1 MTIDNKDK
9 PLFEKLL
16 SNPEIS
22 NAIDE
27 LAIDDLFS
35 KMFGSNNT
43 LNIELST
50 MMKLYEELL
59 QLIVDDVGGQYFIDN
74 IKSNNKRV
82 SLSSLSF
89 DSPIVIRDDRFEFI
103 FRFCEFNKGVT
114 FDCETMNLSTLDMS
128 IVYGN
133 LVLTDKC
140 KLIYNKALNISSKS
154 VCDIYIPKSVKRITA
169 IDSYVRKI
177 ENDSIE
183 VDLRPYECENMEFED
198 NSFDVVVSTFC
209 LCSVTDV
216 NKTLQ
221 EVRRVLRNNGRLLLL
236 EHGKAH
242 NRFLQYVQ
250 KATNP
255 FFNCLACGCNVNR
268 DYFQQMREMGFVMQ
282 EESIRRCK
290 IQPSL
295 IAGHLYRAVA
305 IVKKG
310 DDEWKN

>member
-9 PLFEKLL
+9 PLLEKFL
-16 SNPEIS
+16 SNPEIA

-74 IKSNNKRV
+74 IKSNNKRI

-114 FDCETMNLSTLDMS
+114 FDCETMNLSALDMS

-154 VCDIYIPKSVKRITA
+154 ACDIYIPKSVKRIGRLSPDAYTKNVRIIYEGSKNQFSQ
-169 IDSYVRKI
+169 IDSNNLIFDFEVVKNNLI
-177 ENDSIE
+177 FEN
-183 VDLRPYECENMEFED
+183 
-198 NSFDVVVSTFC
+198 
-209 LCSVTDV
+209 
-216 NKTLQ
+216 K
-221 EVRRVLRNNGRLLLL
+221 
-236 EHGKAH
+236 
-242 NRFLQYVQ
+242 
-250 KATNP
+250 
-255 FFNCLACGCNVNR
+255 
-268 DYFQQMREMGFVMQ
+268 
-282 EESIRRCK
+282 
-290 IQPSL
+290 
-295 IAGHLYRAVA
+295 
-305 IVKKG
+305 
-310 DDEWKN
+310 

>member
-1 MTIDNKDK
+1 MTINDKDK
-9 PLFEKLL
+9 PLLEKLL
-16 SNPEIS
+16 SNPEIA

-154 VCDIYIPKSVKRITA
+154 ACDIYIPKSVKRIGRLSPNAYTKNVRIIYEGSKNQFSQ
-169 IDSYVRKI
+169 IDSNNLIFDSEVVKNNLI
-177 ENDSIE
+177 FEN
-183 VDLRPYECENMEFED
+183 
-198 NSFDVVVSTFC
+198 
-209 LCSVTDV
+209 
-216 NKTLQ
+216 K
-221 EVRRVLRNNGRLLLL
+221 
-236 EHGKAH
+236 
-242 NRFLQYVQ
+242 
-250 KATNP
+250 
-255 FFNCLACGCNVNR
+255 
-268 DYFQQMREMGFVMQ
+268 
-282 EESIRRCK
+282 
-290 IQPSL
+290 
-295 IAGHLYRAVA
+295 
-305 IVKKG
+305 
-310 DDEWKN
+310 

>member
-1 MTIDNKDK
+1 MTIDDKDK
-9 PLFEKLL
+9 QLLEKLL
-16 SNPEIS
+16 SNPEIA

-35 KMFGSNNT
+35 KMFGSNST

-154 VCDIYIPKSVKRITA
+154 ACDIYIPKSVKRIGRLSPNAYTKNVRIIYEGSKNQFSQ
-169 IDSYVRKI
+169 IDSNNLIFDFEVVKNNLI
-177 ENDSIE
+177 FEN
-183 VDLRPYECENMEFED
+183 
-198 NSFDVVVSTFC
+198 
-209 LCSVTDV
+209 
-216 NKTLQ
+216 K
-221 EVRRVLRNNGRLLLL
+221 
-236 EHGKAH
+236 
-242 NRFLQYVQ
+242 
-250 KATNP
+250 
-255 FFNCLACGCNVNR
+255 
-268 DYFQQMREMGFVMQ
+268 
-282 EESIRRCK
+282 
-290 IQPSL
+290 
-295 IAGHLYRAVA
+295 
-305 IVKKG
+305 
-310 DDEWKN
+310 

>member
-1 MTIDNKDK
+1 MTINDKDK
-9 PLFEKLL
+9 PLLEKLL
-16 SNPEIS
+16 SNPEIA

-35 KMFGSNNT
+35 KTFGSNNT

-103 FRFCEFNKGVT
+103 FRFCEFNKGIT

-140 KLIYNKALNISSKS
+140 KLIYNKVLNISSKS
-154 VCDIYIPKSVKRITA
+154 VCDIYIPKSV
-169 IDSYVRKI
+169 
-177 ENDSIE
+177 N
-183 VDLRPYECENMEFED
+183 
-198 NSFDVVVSTFC
+198 
-209 LCSVTDV
+209 
-216 NKTLQ
+216 
-221 EVRRVLRNNGRLLLL
+221 
-236 EHGKAH
+236 
-242 NRFLQYVQ
+242 
-250 KATNP
+250 
-255 FFNCLACGCNVNR
+255 
-268 DYFQQMREMGFVMQ
+268 
-282 EESIRRCK
+282 
-290 IQPSL
+290 
-295 IAGHLYRAVA
+295 
-305 IVKKG
+305 
-310 DDEWKN
+310 

>member
-1 MTIDNKDK
+1 MTIDDKDK
-9 PLFEKLL
+9 PLLETLL
-16 SNPEIS
+16 SNSEMS

-154 VCDIYIPKSVKRITA
+154 ACDIYIPKSVKRIGRLSPNTYTKNVRIIYEGSKNQFSQ
-169 IDSYVRKI
+169 IDSNNLIFDSEVVKNNLI
-177 ENDSIE
+177 FEN
-183 VDLRPYECENMEFED
+183 
-198 NSFDVVVSTFC
+198 
-209 LCSVTDV
+209 
-216 NKTLQ
+216 K
-221 EVRRVLRNNGRLLLL
+221 
-236 EHGKAH
+236 
-242 NRFLQYVQ
+242 
-250 KATNP
+250 
-255 FFNCLACGCNVNR
+255 
-268 DYFQQMREMGFVMQ
+268 
-282 EESIRRCK
+282 
-290 IQPSL
+290 
-295 IAGHLYRAVA
+295 
-305 IVKKG
+305 
-310 DDEWKN
+310 

>member
-1 MTIDNKDK
+1 MTIDDKDK
-9 PLFEKLL
+9 QLLEKLL
-16 SNPEIS
+16 SNPEIA

-154 VCDIYIPKSVKRITA
+154 ACDIYIPKSVKRIGRLSPNAYTKNVRIIYEGSKNQFSQ
-169 IDSYVRKI
+169 IDSNNLIFDFEVVKNNLI
-177 ENDSIE
+177 FEN
-183 VDLRPYECENMEFED
+183 
-198 NSFDVVVSTFC
+198 
-209 LCSVTDV
+209 
-216 NKTLQ
+216 K
-221 EVRRVLRNNGRLLLL
+221 
-236 EHGKAH
+236 
-242 NRFLQYVQ
+242 
-250 KATNP
+250 
-255 FFNCLACGCNVNR
+255 
-268 DYFQQMREMGFVMQ
+268 
-282 EESIRRCK
+282 
-290 IQPSL
+290 
-295 IAGHLYRAVA
+295 
-305 IVKKG
+305 
-310 DDEWKN
+310 

>member
-1 MTIDNKDK
+1 MTIDDKDK
-9 PLFEKLL
+9 PLLETLL
-16 SNPEIS
+16 SNSEIS

-154 VCDIYIPKSVKRITA
+154 ACDIYIPKSVKRIGRLSPNAYTKNVRIIYEGSKNQFSQ
-169 IDSYVRKI
+169 IDSNNLIFDSEVVKNNLI
-177 ENDSIE
+177 FEN
-183 VDLRPYECENMEFED
+183 
-198 NSFDVVVSTFC
+198 
-209 LCSVTDV
+209 
-216 NKTLQ
+216 K
-221 EVRRVLRNNGRLLLL
+221 
-236 EHGKAH
+236 
-242 NRFLQYVQ
+242 
-250 KATNP
+250 
-255 FFNCLACGCNVNR
+255 
-268 DYFQQMREMGFVMQ
+268 
-282 EESIRRCK
+282 
-290 IQPSL
+290 
-295 IAGHLYRAVA
+295 
-305 IVKKG
+305 
-310 DDEWKN
+310 

>member
-1 MTIDNKDK
+1 MTIDDKDK
-9 PLFEKLL
+9 QLLEKLL
-16 SNPEIS
+16 SNPEIA

-74 IKSNNKRV
+74 IKSNNKRI

-114 FDCETMNLSTLDMS
+114 FDCETMNLSALDMS

-154 VCDIYIPKSVKRITA
+154 VCDIYIPKSVKRIGRLSPNAYTKNVRIIYEGSKNQFSQ
-169 IDSYVRKI
+169 IDSNNLIFDSEVVKNNLI
-177 ENDSIE
+177 FEN
-183 VDLRPYECENMEFED
+183 
-198 NSFDVVVSTFC
+198 
-209 LCSVTDV
+209 
-216 NKTLQ
+216 K
-221 EVRRVLRNNGRLLLL
+221 
-236 EHGKAH
+236 
-242 NRFLQYVQ
+242 
-250 KATNP
+250 
-255 FFNCLACGCNVNR
+255 
-268 DYFQQMREMGFVMQ
+268 
-282 EESIRRCK
+282 
-290 IQPSL
+290 
-295 IAGHLYRAVA
+295 
-305 IVKKG
+305 
-310 DDEWKN
+310 

>member
-1 MTIDNKDK
+1 MTINDKDK
-9 PLFEKLL
+9 PLLEKLL
-16 SNPEIS
+16 SNPEIA

-27 LAIDDLFS
+27 LNVQDLLS
-35 KMFGSNNT
+35 KIKMFVSDNT

-154 VCDIYIPKSVKRITA
+154 VCDIYIPKSVKRIGRLSPNAYTKNVRIIYEGSKNQFSQ
-169 IDSYVRKI
+169 IDSNNLIFDSEVVKNNLI
-177 ENDSIE
+177 FEN
-183 VDLRPYECENMEFED
+183 
-198 NSFDVVVSTFC
+198 
-209 LCSVTDV
+209 
-216 NKTLQ
+216 K
-221 EVRRVLRNNGRLLLL
+221 
-236 EHGKAH
+236 
-242 NRFLQYVQ
+242 
-250 KATNP
+250 
-255 FFNCLACGCNVNR
+255 
-268 DYFQQMREMGFVMQ
+268 
-282 EESIRRCK
+282 
-290 IQPSL
+290 
-295 IAGHLYRAVA
+295 
-305 IVKKG
+305 
-310 DDEWKN
+310 

>member
-9 PLFEKLL
+9 PLLEKLL

-22 NAIDE
+22 SAIDE

-35 KMFGSNNT
+35 KTFGSNST

-50 MMKLYEELL
+50 MMRLYEELL
-59 QLIVDDVGGQYFIDN
+59 QLIVDDVGGQYCIDN

-103 FRFCEFNKGVT
+103 FRFCEFNKGIT

-154 VCDIYIPKSVKRITA
+154 ACDIYIPKSVKRIGRLSPNAYTKNVRIIYEGSKNQFSQ
-169 IDSYVRKI
+169 IDSNNLIFDSEVVKNNLI
-177 ENDSIE
+177 FEN
-183 VDLRPYECENMEFED
+183 
-198 NSFDVVVSTFC
+198 
-209 LCSVTDV
+209 
-216 NKTLQ
+216 K
-221 EVRRVLRNNGRLLLL
+221 
-236 EHGKAH
+236 
-242 NRFLQYVQ
+242 
-250 KATNP
+250 
-255 FFNCLACGCNVNR
+255 
-268 DYFQQMREMGFVMQ
+268 
-282 EESIRRCK
+282 
-290 IQPSL
+290 
-295 IAGHLYRAVA
+295 
-305 IVKKG
+305 
-310 DDEWKN
+310 

>member
-1 MTIDNKDK
+1 MTIDDKDK
-9 PLFEKLL
+9 QLLEKLL
-16 SNPEIS
+16 SNPEIA

-35 KMFGSNNT
+35 KMFGLNNI

-154 VCDIYIPKSVKRITA
+154 ACDIYIPKSVKRIGRLSPNAYTKNVRIIYEGSKNQFSQ
-169 IDSYVRKI
+169 IDSNNLLTFDPKVDKFNLI
-177 ENDSIE
+177 FEN
-183 VDLRPYECENMEFED
+183 
-198 NSFDVVVSTFC
+198 
-209 LCSVTDV
+209 
-216 NKTLQ
+216 K
-221 EVRRVLRNNGRLLLL
+221 
-236 EHGKAH
+236 
-242 NRFLQYVQ
+242 
-250 KATNP
+250 
-255 FFNCLACGCNVNR
+255 
-268 DYFQQMREMGFVMQ
+268 
-282 EESIRRCK
+282 
-290 IQPSL
+290 
-295 IAGHLYRAVA
+295 
-305 IVKKG
+305 
-310 DDEWKN
+310 

>member
-1 MTIDNKDK
+1 MTINDKDK
-9 PLFEKLL
+9 QVIEKLL
-16 SNPEIS
+16 SNPEIA

-35 KMFGSNNT
+35 KTFGSNNT

-154 VCDIYIPKSVKRITA
+154 ACDIYIPKSVKRIGRLSPNA
-169 IDSYVRKI
+169 YSKNVRIIYEGSKNQFSQIDSNNLIFDFEVVKNNLI
-177 ENDSIE
+177 FEN
-183 VDLRPYECENMEFED
+183 
-198 NSFDVVVSTFC
+198 
-209 LCSVTDV
+209 
-216 NKTLQ
+216 K
-221 EVRRVLRNNGRLLLL
+221 
-236 EHGKAH
+236 
-242 NRFLQYVQ
+242 
-250 KATNP
+250 
-255 FFNCLACGCNVNR
+255 
-268 DYFQQMREMGFVMQ
+268 
-282 EESIRRCK
+282 
-290 IQPSL
+290 
-295 IAGHLYRAVA
+295 
-305 IVKKG
+305 
-310 DDEWKN
+310 

>member
-9 PLFEKLL
+9 QFLEKLL
-16 SNPEIS
+16 SNPEIA

-43 LNIELST
+43 LNIESST

-74 IKSNNKRV
+74 IKSNNKSV

-114 FDCETMNLSTLDMS
+114 FDCETMNLSALDMS

-154 VCDIYIPKSVKRITA
+154 VCDIYIPKSVKRIGRLSPNAYTKDVRIIYEGSKNQFSQ
-169 IDSYVRKI
+169 IDSNNLIFDSEVVKNNLI
-177 ENDSIE
+177 FEN
-183 VDLRPYECENMEFED
+183 
-198 NSFDVVVSTFC
+198 
-209 LCSVTDV
+209 
-216 NKTLQ
+216 K
-221 EVRRVLRNNGRLLLL
+221 
-236 EHGKAH
+236 
-242 NRFLQYVQ
+242 
-250 KATNP
+250 
-255 FFNCLACGCNVNR
+255 
-268 DYFQQMREMGFVMQ
+268 
-282 EESIRRCK
+282 
-290 IQPSL
+290 
-295 IAGHLYRAVA
+295 
-305 IVKKG
+305 
-310 DDEWKN
+310 

>member
-1 MTIDNKDK
+1 MTIDDKDK
-9 PLFEKLL
+9 PLLEKLL
-16 SNPEIS
+16 SNPEIA

-35 KMFGSNNT
+35 KMFGLNNT

-154 VCDIYIPKSVKRITA
+154 ACDIYIPKSVKRIGRLSPNAYTKNVRIIYEGSKNQFSQ
-169 IDSYVRKI
+169 IDSNNLIFDSEVVKNNLI
-177 ENDSIE
+177 FEN
-183 VDLRPYECENMEFED
+183 
-198 NSFDVVVSTFC
+198 
-209 LCSVTDV
+209 
-216 NKTLQ
+216 K
-221 EVRRVLRNNGRLLLL
+221 
-236 EHGKAH
+236 
-242 NRFLQYVQ
+242 
-250 KATNP
+250 
-255 FFNCLACGCNVNR
+255 
-268 DYFQQMREMGFVMQ
+268 
-282 EESIRRCK
+282 
-290 IQPSL
+290 
-295 IAGHLYRAVA
+295 
-305 IVKKG
+305 
-310 DDEWKN
+310 